1 MTGLLLVMSS
11 GLYATDKEKSTLP
24 VLSVKTSISL
34 SDSAGNAA
42 VYDSVQSVALEF
54 SAPLNPKTVPGEI
67 KLYKVTAQGEQ
78 EVPSIITIDNKSPSI
93 LTLSRKNKAFTEGD
107 GYKITI
113 SDKVKSTGGIS
124 LNKEFVGYFVVNYP
138 FTLDGK
144 GVAGLDN
151 KRNVI
156 VIVSDIHLGAN
167 DSYTECKKNRDVLVH
182 FLKDIN
188 RAPNVRELVIAG
200 DLLDLWFIPA
210 TTDTFNGKTQREFV
224 KGLAANNKA
233 VISAFNTIIQ
243 AGKIKVTYVPGNH
256 DLLVTQEDIQTILPG
271 IHQARDVKGLGK
283 YSPDGHP
290 EIIIEHGHRYN
301 FFCAP
306 DPISNKSTAPGSIL
320 PPGYFFTRIATTSV
334 VEGHPRAGGPMP
346 TITANTFGESQTLA
360 FIYWNVWKELMTQ
373 LPIKEGFDEKIIKTN
388 IDGFTNTY
396 SISDLMPYQLSEGGF
411 IDLTLFKG
419 IQDTWDERQT
429 LNEVAVKIPPRD
441 AIANAALAGEMDA
454 QAVVQYFG
462 NRNSEKR
469 IVVFGHTHEARVI
482 PSKNHRRQKT
492 IYANSGTWIDK
503 NKFPTMTFIVITP
516 QTNNTSLFSYVNL
529 YQYSPSGTIVK
540 MDSQALI
547 SKGE

>member
-1 MTGLLLVMSS
+1 
-11 GLYATDKEKSTLP
+11 
-24 VLSVKTSISL
+24 
-34 SDSAGNAA
+34 
-42 VYDSVQSVALEF
+42 
-54 SAPLNPKTVPGEI
+54 
-67 KLYKVTAQGEQ
+67 
-78 EVPSIITIDNKSPSI
+78 
-93 LTLSRKNKAFTEGD
+93 
-107 GYKITI
+107 
-113 SDKVKSTGGIS
+113 
-124 LNKEFVGYFVVNYP
+124 
-138 FTLDGK
+138 
-144 GVAGLDN
+144 
-151 KRNVI
+151 
-156 VIVSDIHLGAN
+156 
-167 DSYTECKKNRDVLVH
+167 
-182 FLKDIN
+182 
-188 RAPNVRELVIAG
+188 
-200 DLLDLWFIPA
+200 
-210 TTDTFNGKTQREFV
+210 
-224 KGLAANNKA
+224 
-233 VISAFNTIIQ
+233 
-243 AGKIKVTYVPGNH
+243 
-256 DLLVTQEDIQTILPG
+256 
-271 IHQARDVKGLGK
+271 
-283 YSPDGHP
+283 
-290 EIIIEHGHRYN
+290 
-301 FFCAP
+301 
-306 DPISNKSTAPGSIL
+306 
-320 PPGYFFTRIATTSV
+320 
-334 VEGHPRAGGPMP
+334 
-346 TITANTFGESQTLA
+346 
-360 FIYWNVWKELMTQ
+360 MTQ

>member
-1 MTGLLLVMSS
+1 M
-11 GLYATDKEKSTLP
+11 
-24 VLSVKTSISL
+24 
-34 SDSAGNAA
+34 
-42 VYDSVQSVALEF
+42 
-54 SAPLNPKTVPGEI
+54 
-67 KLYKVTAQGEQ
+67 
-78 EVPSIITIDNKSPSI
+78 PSIITIDNKSPSI

-167 DSYTECKKNRDVLVH
+167 DSYTECKKNRDVLVQ